1 MPASRSTQP
10 PAGIRGDLA
19 EYLGE
24 LTARLQAQLGD
35 RLVSAW
41 VIGSGALGDFD
52 RLRSDVDV
60 QAVSEGRVDRSRL
73 RQLAAVLSHD
83 ALPCPVRGLE
93 FVLYARE
100 DLADPDGPAFQL
112 NLNTGPGM
120 TQHEGFDPTREPRF
134 WFTLDVA
141 IARQRARSLSGPAPS
156 AIVPELP
163 RPLVLGALGD
173 ALDWY
178 RANDEVQS
186 VFAACRVGLGDR
198 RPLAVQGRGSRVGE
212 RAPSGRHAG
221 RLGASAARGSAV
233 ARAAAASGSRLPR
246 LRPVGAARVR
256 QLISST
262 LPARTRSGR

>member
-1 MPASRSTQP
+1 MPASRSSQP
-10 PAGIRGDLA
+10 PADIRGELA

-24 LTARLQAQLGD
+24 LTARLEAQLGD
-35 RLVSAW
+35 RLVAAW

-52 RLRSDVDV
+52 RLHSDVDV
-60 QAVSEGRVDRSRL
+60 QAVSEGRLDRSRL

-120 TQHEGFDPTREPRF
+120 TQHEGFDPMREPRF

-141 IARQRARSLSGPAPS
+141 IARQRAQPLSGPAPS

-163 RPLVLGALGD
+163 RALVLGALGD

-178 RANDEVQS
+178 RANDDVQS
-186 VFAACRVGLGDR
+186 VFAACRAWAWATD
-198 RPLAVQGRGSRVGE
+198 GRWLSKGE
-212 RAPSGRHAG
+212 AATW
-221 RLGASAARGSAV
+221 ASA
-233 ARAAAASGSRLPR
+233 RLPDATAVSWA
-246 LRPVGAARVR
+246 LRRRADPRSREPPPPQAAGFLDFV
-256 QLISST
+256 
-262 LPARTRSGR
+262 RSGLHATRN

>member
-24 LTARLQAQLGD
+24 LTARLGAQLGD

-186 VFAACRVGLGDR
+186 VFAACRAWAWATDARWL
-198 RPLAVQGRGSRVGE
+198 SKGE
-212 RAPSGRHAG
+212 AAAW
-221 RLGASAARGSAV
+221 ASARLPDATPVDWALRR
-233 ARAAAASGSRLPR
+233 RADPQSRESPPSQAAGFLDFVRSELHASGN
-246 LRPVGAARVR
+246 
-256 QLISST
+256 
-262 LPARTRSGR
+262 